1 MEKSPKINS
10 SIDFLNTKFFKSY
23 EKKESQYDFYVR
35 NNSSPEIL
43 KLIDNESKSFG
54 SLMENVISEVFNLEK
69 RLNEQ
74 HDGLFDG
81 KKIEIK
87 SARYWINTK
96 NDCKWQH
103 IELDYDYDICILS
116 LIDFHDIYC
125 WAISKSDLLKPE
137 MIENKIISKQG
148 KQGYWFKKSS
158 IEKYLHPIK
167 NKEDLQEFIN
177 TKTKTK

>member
-1 MEKSPKINS
+1 METSQKNS
-10 SIDFLNTKFFKSY
+10 GIDFLNTEIFKSF
-23 EKKESQYDFYVR
+23 EKRESQFDFYKR

-43 KLIDNESKSFG
+43 SLIDNESKSFG
-54 SLMENVISEVFNLEK
+54 SLMEKIISEVFQLEK
-69 RLNEQ
+69 RFNEQ
-74 HDGLFDG
+74 HDGIFDS

-87 SARYWINTK
+87 SARYWLNTK

-116 LIDFHDIYC
+116 LVDFNEICC
-125 WAISKSDLLKPE
+125 WAISKSDLVKLE
-137 MIENKIISKQG
+137 MNENKIITKQG

-158 IEKYLHPIK
+158 IEKYLYPIK

-177 TKTKTK
+177 GLN

>member
-1 MEKSPKINS
+1 METLHKNS
-10 SIDFLNTKFFKSY
+10 SIDFLNTKTFKSF
-23 EKKESQYDFYVR
+23 EKRESQFDFYKR

-43 KLIDNESKSFG
+43 SLIDNESKSFG
-54 SLMENVISEVFNLEK
+54 SLMENIISEIFQLEK
-69 RLNEQ
+69 RVSAQ
-74 HDGLFDG
+74 HDGIFDN

-87 SARYWINTK
+87 SARYWLNMK
-96 NDCKWQH
+96 NNCKWQH
-103 IELDYDYDICILS
+103 IELDYDYDVCILA
-116 LIDFHDIYC
+116 LVDFHDIYC

-177 TKTKTK
+177 TLN